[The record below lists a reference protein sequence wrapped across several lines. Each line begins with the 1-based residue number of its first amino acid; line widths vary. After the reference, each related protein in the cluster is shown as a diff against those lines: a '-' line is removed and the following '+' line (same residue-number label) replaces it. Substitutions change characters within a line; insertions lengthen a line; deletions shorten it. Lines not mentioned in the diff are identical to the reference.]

1 LKNIYSDPSVKEV
14 VMGKDGKSIV
24 VFKPP
29 GVMGLSQY
37 IIKRTPFCLPV
48 IFNQNYF

>member
-1 LKNIYSDPSVKEV
+1 
-14 VMGKDGKSIV
+14 MGEDGKSFV

-37 IIKRTPFCLPV
+37 IIERAPFC
-48 IFNQNYF
+48 F